1 MDGSVTT
8 APFTA
13 AERGSQRNAIASATS
28 STFTHRALPTPGIAR
43 SFCGVR
49 MVPGATQLART
60 PEAAPSSAS
69 ALVSAITPALAAAY
83 AAPPPMPMRDE
94 TMAAETVTIRPPS
107 VPNLRRAARLTRNAL
122 RRLAPIIASKTST
135 DVSFT
140 GEPPFHPP
148 AQFTA
153 AHSPEMPSKPA
164 STDRSSVSSTAR
176 SSGERFVCTNG
187 TTRAPS
193 CARRAQTARPR
204 LPEAPVTTTDL
215 PARPMEHLLDSGAR
229 YLQIHA
235 LDGHPAEACPAL
247 RRAALAHRSLRLK
260 LPLRKDRAPR
270 DPALAARPAPVP
282 RRERAPLAPAPAGP
296 PTGPADAA
304 QERLAAAA
312 RALVRGGAGQPGILP
327 DRIGAL
333 DRRARGPPVL
343 AHAPVRAPPRPGAPP
358 RAPRP
363 AHRARHADR
372 ARGNAL
378 RARLARPGPL
388 PRAARGR
395 PAAAGRG
402 DRLGIVHGGGPAA
415 GHRPRAAPGH
425 RLDADRRHRDVP
437 APRGRL
443 ARRAG
448 HRAAHRARLARRLA
462 RRRLPDPGHQRD
474 CLPALVLGAG
484 APAGGARG
492 GVHQPAAAGDRRA
505 RPPLPGRAR
514 HSAVHRRGPGG
525 DLRSRPGAAARSAHG
540 RRGPSR
546 ACVTVKP

>member
-1 MDGSVTT
+1 
-8 APFTA
+8 
-13 AERGSQRNAIASATS
+13 
-28 STFTHRALPTPGIAR
+28 
-43 SFCGVR
+43 

-247 RRAALAHRSLRLK
+247 RRVALAHRSLRRK

-270 DPALAARPAPVP
+270 
-282 RRERAPLAPAPAGP
+282 
-296 PTGPADAA
+296 DAA

-312 RALVRGGAGQPGILP
+312 RALVRRGAGQPGILP

-343 AHAPVRAPPRPGAPP
+343 AHAPVRPPPRPGAPP

-363 AHRARHADR
+363 RSEEHTSELQSRRD
-372 ARGNAL
+372 L
-378 RARLARPGPL
+378 VCRLLLEKKKTDKSKRQQTKQQKL
-388 PRAARGR
+388 P
-395 PAAAGRG
+395 P
-402 DRLGIVHGGGPAA
+402 H
-415 GHRPRAAPGH
+415 
-425 RLDADRRHRDVP
+425 
-437 APRGRL
+437 
-443 ARRAG
+443 
-448 HRAAHRARLARRLA
+448 
-462 RRRLPDPGHQRD
+462 
-474 CLPALVLGAG
+474 
-484 APAGGARG
+484 
-492 GVHQPAAAGDRRA
+492 
-505 RPPLPGRAR
+505 
-514 HSAVHRRGPGG
+514 
-525 DLRSRPGAAARSAHG
+525 
-540 RRGPSR
+540 
-546 ACVTVKP
+546 